1 MLKITPFLW
10 FDRQAEQAARFY
22 VSVFPDSRIEQVS
35 RYTAAGPL
43 PEGTAMVVD
52 LVLQGQR
59 LRFLNGGPDQ
69 KLSEAFSLMVE
80 CETQEEVD
88 RYWNLLLADGGEEN
102 VCGWLKD
109 RFGLSWQVTPVQLG
123 RMISDPDR
131 ERADQVMRAMFQMK
145 KLDIKALEQAYAEVR
160 SPA

>member
-35 RYTAAGPL
+35 RYTSAGPL

-109 RFGLSWQVTPVQLG
+109 RFGLSWQITPVQLG

>member
-1 MLKITPFLW
+1 
-10 FDRQAEQAARFY
+10 
-22 VSVFPDSRIEQVS
+22 
-35 RYTAAGPL
+35 
-43 PEGTAMVVD
+43 
-52 LVLQGQR
+52 

-109 RFGLSWQVTPVQLG
+109 RFGLSWQITPVQLG